1 MTLQRIALSTGV
13 ELDVAISGDPANPP
27 VILLHGFPESHRT
40 WRDIAPDLARDHY
53 VIAPDQRGF
62 ARSSKP
68 EGIDSY
74 TPDKIVADLI
84 ALADHLDIDRFTLV
98 GHDWGGAVAWM
109 AALRHPE
116 RIAKLVIINAPHPL
130 VFQRTMFDDLEQR
143 AASQYIRAF
152 RNPDLEKHIE
162 SIGLETFFDTSFS
175 KHADLAAMAEDK
187 AAYLDEWGQPGAI
200 TGMLNWYRASAIVV
214 PEMDETPP
222 RLPRRTV
229 SADRHAGA
237 GDLGD
242 AGQRAA
248 AEPARPHRICTRPH
262 DREDRRGPFR
272 AVAET
277 RRGDRRDASMGC
289 LSRPSVSDVSTLCLP
304 PAKAGAQLGEG
315 RNSGPRYVTA
325 TSPIGPR
332 PSPGGGAYSATH
344 VCL

>member
-1 MTLQRIALSTGV
+1 MMSNLQRIALSTGV
-13 ELDVAISGDPANPP
+13 ELDVAITGDPANPP

-40 WRDIAPDLARDHY
+40 WRAIAPDLARDHY

-68 EGIDSY
+68 DGVDSY

-84 ALADHLDIDRFTLV
+84 ALADHLKIDRFTLV

-187 AAYLDEWGQPGAI
+187 AADLDEWGQPGAI
-200 TGMLNWYRASAIVV
+200 TV
-214 PEMDETPP
+214 PAMDETPP
-222 RLPRRTV
+222 RPAFLDAPFPPTAMPVLVIWGMEDSALLP
-229 SADRHAGA
+229 SQL
-237 GDLGD
+237 DLAAYVPDLTIEKID
-242 AGQRAA
+242 AGHFVPWQKPDEVIAA
-248 AEPARPHRICTRPH
+248 M
-262 DREDRRGPFR
+262 RRWG
-272 AVAET
+272 
-277 RRGDRRDASMGC
+277 
-289 LSRPSVSDVSTLCLP
+289 
-304 PAKAGAQLGEG
+304 
-315 RNSGPRYVTA
+315 
-325 TSPIGPR
+325 I
-332 PSPGGGAYSATH
+332 
-344 VCL
+344 